1 MDYTVF
7 VENDNTFKELLRL
20 SVDFPSDYRGKK
32 CLEYIVN
39 KAKQGEEKSREERL
53 RKVEEILVLINKTE
67 KFYVT
72 AQDLWI

>member
-7 VENDNTFKELLRL
+7 VENDN
-20 SVDFPSDYRGKK
+20 
-32 CLEYIVN
+32 
-39 KAKQGEEKSREERL
+39 REERL